1 MADCTAP
8 LFLSKGVPA
17 HVHPSFVFLRLL
29 REIGEKYV
37 RDMECCKKGRVK
49 NYKNGTLRQVYRV
62 AFAILFYAI
71 LEVIMAIMTVL
82 SHT

>member
-1 MADCTAP
+1 MADSTAP

-62 AFAILFYAI
+62 AFAIL
-71 LEVIMAIMTVL
+71 EVIMAIMTVL

>member
-1 MADCTAP
+1 MADSTAP
-8 LFLSKGVPA
+8 LFCQKVLLALMSTPR
-17 HVHPSFVFLRLL
+17 SFFFVVL

-49 NYKNGTLRQVYRV
+49 NYKNGTLRQAYRV
-62 AFAILFYAI
+62 AFAI